1 MIFVIAV
8 LIHFVCASVPTAD
21 DKLTEEFVFTVSPP
35 VVLLH
40 PVAVSV
46 NVNVAEP
53 APTEV
58 ISPLLS
64 TVATAGLLLTQIP
77 PVVGDKVDV
86 WPKQTVTGPVKLT
99 AGASTVT
106 VIAELALTQPVTLF
120 LTVSIPLY
128 TFAVAAAGITNAILL
143 PGKAAFVTL
152 AKPAEIAVA
161 SYTIL
166 YWLGEFV
173 VL

>member
-21 DKLTEEFVFTVSPP
+21 NKLTEEFVFTVSPP

-46 NVNVAEP
+46 KVNVAEP

-58 ISPLLS
+58 IFPLLS
-64 TVATAGLLLTQIP
+64 TVATAGLLLIQVP

-86 WPKQTVTGPVKLT
+86 PPTQTEVLPVKLT

-128 TFAVAAAGITNAILL
+128 TAAVAAAGITSDILL
-143 PGKAAFVTL
+143 PGKAALLTSV
-152 AKPAEIAVA
+152 KPARFAVA
-161 SYTIL
+161 S
-166 YWLGEFV
+166 
-173 VL
+173 